1 MSSRG
6 HLLGNDLPESCALGR
21 GVCKQRT
28 TRSIEE
34 SPAAAQVKL
43 PLGDSTALALAFPLD
58 EDELDAMAEIERAA
72 QDIGDA

>member
-28 TRSIEE
+28 ARSIEE
-34 SPAAAQVKL
+34 SPAAVVI
-43 PLGDSTALALAFPLD
+43 PPPGDSTALALAFPLD